1 MGEWSEVYALA
12 RLLTGEVKGT
22 PNRASVKISA
32 AQVQHSISETPIEY
46 RVSKATVSIVRDSST
61 AQTIERKQVSKLA
74 TLLLADIREKSTRTF
89 VSKSGD
95 ALVAALGFRGA
106 SAVLRDDVKVRF
118 DGARSIAWS
127 GLSVKSFLGARP
139 TLLNASPATNFVY
152 KLSGSPR
159 TLKQVSSL
167 RLLTMRPLFKFFSEN
182 SVGLNFVSMDSEI
195 FRQSL
200 ISFSPK
206 LVKLVA
212 TLLSQA
218 AFQSRKPLKEVWIG
232 AKGSGR
238 DGVYDVSPDFL
249 NFLGAVGL
257 GLQPATPWESRQL
270 GFGGFLIVNAD
281 GGVELLNEAGM
292 EALGARLFNEL
303 RFEWGSRKRHKF
315 GVPYQ
320 VGGEVYLKLNLQ
332 LRY

>member
-12 RLLTGEVKGT
+12 RLLTGEVKGAT
-22 PNRASVKISA
+22 LRGSVKISS
-32 AQVQHSISETPIEY
+32 AQVQHSISEAPIEY
-46 RVSKATVSIVRDSST
+46 RVSKDTISVIKDSST
-61 AQTIERKQVSKLA
+61 AQKIERKQVSEIA

-89 VSKSGD
+89 MSKSGD
-95 ALVAALGFRGA
+95 ALVTALGFKGA
-106 SAVLRDDVKVRF
+106 SAVFRDDVKVRF
-118 DGARSIAWS
+118 DGAKSIAWS

-159 TLKQVSSL
+159 ALKQVSNL
-167 RLLTMRPLFKFFSEN
+167 RLLTMRPLFKFFTEN
-182 SVGLNFVSMDSEI
+182 SIVLNFVSMDSET

-206 LVKLVA
+206 LVELVA

-218 AFQSRKPLKEVWIG
+218 AFQRRKPLKEVWIG
-232 AKGSGR
+232 AKGSGP
-238 DGVYDVSPDFL
+238 DGAYDVAPELL

-257 GLQPATPWESRQL
+257 GLQPATLWESRRL
-270 GFGGFLIVNAD
+270 GFGGFLIVNAN

-292 EALGARLFNEL
+292 EALGARLFQEL

-315 GVPYQ
+315 GIPYQ
-320 VGGEVYLKLNLQ
+320 EGGEVYLKLNLQ